1 MEEAKVK
8 GPMIIAMKGHP
19 CTGKSTLGWAI
30 AKVLKCPILDIDA
43 IRDGMRTAQ
52 ESPLAAAA
60 KTFEDLCYDSLCT
73 IALAQ
78 LRLELTIIIDSPL
91 SRRCH
96 LDRLQQLAVSTGAPL
111 VIIECKP
118 QDVYEWENWL
128 YQSSSR
134 SWYKPTTWDEVEPLL
149 KVLYEDYEIEGITK
163 LVVDTTTYVRDVDL
177 CHAIDYLA
185 AQQPYL
191 PSVNFTDWT
200 GDGFGTIF
208 EADPNRT
215 NDEQDTQ
222 RRVHIHDLVVSH
234 SEEGGE
240 KLYNDEV
247 RCEGCL
253 EVILD
258 SIYYRCLSIHKLC
271 AELPGKQELL
281 PEDYPDFI
289 KSLPKQYAFPEQH
302 RCSLHYDGLFEC
314 SRCLFETNLS
324 KGLVPSV
331 IDHKCH
337 DHPLNIMLHPLSSNN
352 MFLCQACGDLGHHA
366 LYNCSTCKF
375 ECHVDCALLPHRSK
389 QLHHR
394 HTLDIS
400 PPPPPPQDNDS
411 SFEVCD
417 ACEEDRN
424 PKNWGYSCQESHDC
438 NGFVCHLKCM
448 TFQG

>member
-8 GPMIIAMKGHP
+8 GPMIMAMKGHP

-30 AKVLKCPILDIDA
+30 AKVLKCPILNIDA
-43 IRDGMRTAQ
+43 IRDGMPTAQ

-78 LRLELTIIIDSPL
+78 LLLELTIIIDSPL
-91 SRRCH
+91 SRRGH

-111 VIIECKP
+111 LIIECKP
-118 QDVYEWENWL
+118 QDVYEWQIWL
-128 YQSSSR
+128 DQHSSR
-134 SWYKPTTWDEVEPLL
+134 SW
-149 KVLYEDYEIEGITK
+149 
-163 LVVDTTTYVRDVDL
+163 DVDL

-191 PSVNFTDWT
+191 PSVNFADWT

-234 SEEGGE
+234 SEEGEE

-247 RCEGCL
+247 RPV
-253 EVILD
+253 VISATTLYTIVLPANSNVT
-258 SIYYRCLSIHKLC
+258 SIVL
-271 AELPGKQELL
+271 
-281 PEDYPDFI
+281 
-289 KSLPKQYAFPEQH
+289 
-302 RCSLHYDGLFEC
+302 
-314 SRCLFETNLS
+314 
-324 KGLVPSV
+324 
-331 IDHKCH
+331 
-337 DHPLNIMLHPLSSNN
+337 
-352 MFLCQACGDLGHHA
+352 
-366 LYNCSTCKF
+366 
-375 ECHVDCALLPHRSK
+375 LLPHGSK

-400 PPPPPPQDNDS
+400 PPPTQDNDS

-424 PKNWGYSCQESHDC
+424 PKHWSYSCQESHDC
-438 NGFVCHLKCM
+438 NGFVCHLTCM